1 MMLQLLEYLGRT
13 ILFLFNENM
22 KKITWFC
29 MKPFHRVEWLFVNIP
44 GMWFL
49 FLPEVFVGLWPL
61 WASADD
67 GGRGWGSYCGS
78 GAAEQLDEFMVGSSS
93 RCQAWFPPGAKHRP
107 YGQPEVEEGQ
117 LPRYLKDLRDALSCF
132 SCLYFLFTFLG
143 RGFICKMGKGAST
156 ETKRFEF
163 ELMSVS

>member
-1 MMLQLLEYLGRT
+1 
-13 ILFLFNENM
+13 
-22 KKITWFC
+22 
-29 MKPFHRVEWLFVNIP
+29 
-44 GMWFL
+44 MWFL

-132 SCLYFLFTFLG
+132 SCLYFLFTVINHFFGEGIYLQDG
-143 RGFICKMGKGAST
+143 KRGINRDQEIWVWTNECQLAIGFSMTWNISKMITIFFIICPTT
-156 ETKRFEF
+156 EYWILEWKTNTPH
-163 ELMSVS
+163 